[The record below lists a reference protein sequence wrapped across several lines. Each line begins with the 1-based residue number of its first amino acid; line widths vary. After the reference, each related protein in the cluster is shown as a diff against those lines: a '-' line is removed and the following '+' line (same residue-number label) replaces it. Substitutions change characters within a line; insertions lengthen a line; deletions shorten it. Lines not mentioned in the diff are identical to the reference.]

1 MFLFYF
7 FLKSIK
13 LHLTSTIYVDSL
25 SIEKDLMPCMS
36 KNYRAFDICIML
48 KKKEREL
55 LKSSGKRYDNIFF
68 EFDPISNAFQVF
80 GEVI

>member
-1 MFLFYF
+1 MNKDKIEL
-7 FLKSIK
+7 IGD
-13 LHLTSTIYVDSL
+13 I
-25 SIEKDLMPCMS
+25 SIEIDLMPCIS
-36 KNYRAFDICIML
+36 KNYRAFDICTML